1 MFPLEIL
8 VLGLAL
14 AIDAGIVCFAFGI
27 LALDKT
33 KAQRTSYW
41 LATALTFGL
50 FQFFMLWL
58 GSYAGY
64 LFSFSAYGH
73 FFQIV
78 VAGIF
83 FLMGMKV
90 LKDSM
95 EAEEDEEEEMKIG
108 FVPLFILGLATS
120 IDALAAGISLGTLP
134 KSYESAFV
142 VGLITFVVCSLFYFL
157 SQFLKNIPDK
167 WLLRITS
174 VIFFSLGGRIIWDF
188 AAKGLL

>member
-8 VLGLAL
+8 ILGLAL
-14 AIDAGIVCFAFGI
+14 SIDAGIVCFAFGI
-27 LALDKT
+27 LGLDKP
-33 KAQRTSYW
+33 KKLKVYHW
-41 LATALTFGL
+41 LACAVTFGV

-64 LFSFSAYGH
+64 LFSFSSYGH
-73 FFQIV
+73 LFQLV
-78 VAGIF
+78 VAGTF
-83 FLMGMKV
+83 LLMGMKV

-95 EAEEDEEEEMKIG
+95 ESNEDEEEEMKVEVIPLLILG
-108 FVPLFILGLATS
+108 FVTS

-134 KSYESAFV
+134 KSYEAAIL
-142 VGLITFVVCSLFYFL
+142 VGFITFVICSLFYLF